1 MREIGCRSDGGESLS
16 LGAQVMI
23 AMSAGVITER
33 KARELARADFEKRNA
48 LASFFPRSPQ
58 GDFGEADC

>member
-1 MREIGCRSDGGESLS
+1 
-16 LGAQVMI
+16 MI

-48 LASFFPRSPQ
+48 LARFFPRSPQ